1 MTNIEKLFK
10 ALNNLQPGYGCK
22 VITHESDSDL
32 VDEKLF
38 NNITWT
44 TENNLTWTQVKE
56 EMDKL

>member
-1 MTNIEKLFK
+1 MTNIEKFFK

-22 VITHESDSDL
+22 VVTHESDSDL
-32 VDEKLF
+32 VDEELF

>member
-1 MTNIEKLFK
+1 MSNIEKLFK

-22 VITHESDSDL
+22 VVTHESDSDL
-32 VDEKLF
+32 VDEELF

-56 EMDKL
+56 EMYKL

>member
-22 VITHESDSDL
+22 VVTHESDSDL
-32 VDEKLF
+32 VDEELF

-56 EMDKL
+56 EMYKL